1 MHAVSGDSTV
11 LQMEIWQ
18 DWTEVG
24 GFASH
29 FDLDDLLG
37 ELDLP
42 IQESIIIRKSAG
54 RFLLSTQK
62 EI

>member
-1 MHAVSGDSTV
+1 
-11 LQMEIWQ
+11 MEIWQ
-18 DWTEVG
+18 DWTEVD